1 MAELK
6 RFKKGKH
13 IYTKWGKDI
22 KEVKTM
28 PETEEQKKTVQMQ
41 VELDD
46 VTAQGVYANVAF
58 ITSNETEFVMDFIFA
73 QPQQAKA
80 KVRARVISSPVH
92 TKKFLQALAA
102 AVGRYEKQFG
112 EIRVQ
117 PEAERKIGFG
127 NA

>member
-1 MAELK
+1 MPEPR

-13 IYTKWGKDI
+13 IYTKWGKAI

-28 PETEEQKKTVQMQ
+28 PETDEQKKTVQMQ

-46 VTAQGVYANVAF
+46 ATAQGVYANVAF

-102 AVGRYEKQFG
+102 GVNKYEKQFG
-112 EIRVQ
+112 EIRVTA
-117 PEAERKIGFG
+117 EADKKIGFG

>member
-1 MAELK
+1 MPEMR

-13 IYTKWGKDI
+13 IYTKWGKTI

-28 PETEEQKKTVQMQ
+28 SETDEQKKTVQMQ

-46 VTAQGVYANVAF
+46 ATAQGVYANVAF

-102 AVGRYEKQFG
+102 GVNKYEKQFG
-112 EIRVQ
+112 EIRVTA
-117 PEAERKIGFG
+117 EADKKIGFG